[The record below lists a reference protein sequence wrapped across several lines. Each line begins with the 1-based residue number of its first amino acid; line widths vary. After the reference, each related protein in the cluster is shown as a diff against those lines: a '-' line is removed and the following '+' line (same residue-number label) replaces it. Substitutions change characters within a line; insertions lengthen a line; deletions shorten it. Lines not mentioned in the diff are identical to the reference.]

1 MGWEGG
7 VVLSPP
13 ECLELRVLFFFKYIY
28 IYYFFSFKKIFGHAG
43 SSLPCAGF
51 SLVAESGVTLQLC
64 PPASHCG
71 GLRHC
76 AARALSTQASVAVAR
91 GLSSYILWALERGH
105 SRCGSWA

>member
-1 MGWEGG
+1 MNR
-7 VVLSPP
+7 LLIISMFP
-13 ECLELRVLFFFKYIY
+13 L
-28 IYYFFSFKKIFGHAG
+28 KKIFGHAG

-51 SLVAESGVTLQLC
+51 SLVAESGVTLQLR

-76 AARALSTQASVAVAR
+76 GARALSTQSSVAVAR
-91 GLSSYILWALERGH
+91 GLSSYILWALERRH